1 MAATRRPAPICR
13 RVAHRRRRAVCTAT
27 VQDDAGVQRYERVL
41 TQIKF
46 EAPDDGP
53 AWDGLYM
60 LGV

>member
-1 MAATRRPAPICR
+1 
-13 RVAHRRRRAVCTAT
+13 

>member
-1 MAATRRPAPICR
+1 
-13 RVAHRRRRAVCTAT
+13 

-41 TQIKF
+41 TQIEF
-46 EAPDDGP
+46 ETPDDGP